1 MVQVQKISYLPAAE
15 VFAVL
20 GVISGV
26 IGGILILI
34 SGAAVGGIV
43 SGSVGFLGF
52 ALSIVA
58 GAIEG
63 FIGGAVF
70 ALLYNFV
77 IVRFI
82 KLEVN

>member
-20 GVISGV
+20 GVVFGIIS
-26 IGGILILI
+26 GILILI
-34 SGAAVGGIV
+34 TGTAAGGIIG
-43 SGSVGFLGF
+43 SGFGVIGLV
-52 ALSIVA
+52 LSIVA